1 VALIMRPTDVRE
13 ATGHRL
19 GMARRGPPPA
29 DCPAT
34 VASDLETGV
43 ARMQRALAVEEDRR
57 AGRRARRQEKR
68 ERRRR
73 ERSPRSAVGLL
84 IGAAV
89 LTVVVV
95 NGAPYWLMLI
105 AIWLAVMAGSRL
117 LGSRGE
123 ASGEVVDADATTVD
137 ARMERVDALCD
148 QLLADIRSAP
158 PVLREVVHRPEETV
172 RALRDGVHALE
183 RRERELR
190 NLLRPEDEARLES
203 ERDALQRRLAEEKD
217 SVTRQ
222 RLSQALEALERQRSD
237 RSSLQTAAS
246 RLEAERTRL
255 LYTLEGLHTQVLSV
269 SSTAAAGQDAA
280 AAEQLRKSLDTLSD
294 EVSAV
299 ASALES
305 VQAVDPGAVA
315 APPPETRSSVP
326 ERSG

>member
-1 VALIMRPTDVRE
+1 
-13 ATGHRL
+13 
-19 GMARRGPPPA
+19 MARRASPPA
-29 DCPAT
+29 DCAAT

-43 ARMQRALAVEEDRR
+43 ARMQRALAVEDERR
-57 AGRRARRQEKR
+57 AGRRASRLERR
-68 ERRRR
+68 ERRRTR
-73 ERSPRSAVGLL
+73 RRPKSAAGLL

-105 AIWLAVMAGSRL
+105 AVWLAVMAGSRL
-117 LGSRGE
+117 LGSRDE
-123 ASGEVVDADATTVD
+123 ASGEVVEAESTSVD
-137 ARMERVDALCD
+137 ARMARVDALCD
-148 QLLADIRSAP
+148 QLLADIRNAP

-183 RRERELR
+183 RREHELR

-217 SVTRQ
+217 DVTRN
-222 RLSQALEALERQRSD
+222 RLGQALEALERQRSA
-237 RSSLQTAAS
+237 RNSLLTAAS

-280 AAEQLRKSLDTLSD
+280 AAEQLRRSLDTLSD

-299 ASALES
+299 AGALES
-305 VQAVDPGAVA
+305 VQSVDPGAVA
-315 APPPETRSSVP
+315 APPAETRSSVP